1 MIIINNIK
9 CHCCGF
15 YTVENKVVS
24 DICPVCFWQKD
35 IYQEK
40 HIDDNGG
47 PNLVSLREAKE
58 NFHKFGAIE
67 EQFKNFVRL
76 PLKEEMDE

>member
-1 MIIINNIK
+1 MNRISNIK

-15 YTVENKVVS
+15 YTLENNVVS

-35 IYQEK
+35 IYQEE
-40 HIDDNGG
+40 HIDDSCG

-58 NFHKFGAIE
+58 NFKKFGAIE
-67 EQFKNFVRL
+67 EQFKIFVRL
-76 PLKEEMDE
+76 PLKEEIDE